1 MVRALAVA
9 AMVMALGACQAVGPD
24 YHRPAQATINKPDA
38 NGAFV
43 SGDEATYSTEPAVDD
58 WWRLYHDPNL
68 DVLVQQALSANT
80 DLRVAAANI
89 ARAQAGVDLADADRY
104 PTTSV
109 EAGAGYGRP
118 SAEEQLIPGGK
129 ALPDNGT
136 YSVGINISYQ
146 LDLFGQISRAV
157 ESANA
162 NRDAAQ
168 AAYEATRITVVA
180 ETTRAYVEACS
191 AGREYN
197 VAEHLLDVQQKTT
210 ALTERLLQGGRANR
224 IDVTRSLAQEDQ
236 VRATLPALQAQK
248 RVALFR
254 LVALLGRAPKEIP
267 EAAATCVQEPHVS
280 HPIPIGDGAAL
291 LRRRPD
297 VRRAEYELHMATA
310 EIGVATADLYP
321 KIILGASGGSA
332 GLIDNFGK
340 GDTFKYSLGPLISWE
355 FPNRIRAHARIKSAQ
370 AESDAAYAR
379 FDGTVLGALRE
390 TESTLT
396 VYARDL
402 DRRAMLESAR
412 SNAAQAASDTEE
424 LYRLGREA
432 FLPVLDADRTLIS
445 AEQAVATADSKVASD
460 QVDLFLALGGGWE
473 DTQHT
478 VKPTIAARTASP

>member
-1 MVRALAVA
+1 MIRALPVT
-9 AMVMALGACQAVGPD
+9 AMVMALCACAAVGPD
-24 YHRPAQATINKPDA
+24 YHRPAEASINKPGA

-43 SGDEATYSTEPAVDD
+43 SGDEATYSTAPIVGD
-58 WWRLYHDPNL
+58 WWRLYHDPALNA
-68 DVLVQQALSANT
+68 LVQQALIANT

-89 ARAQAGVDLADADRY
+89 ARAQAGVDLANADRY
-104 PTTSV
+104 PSSTV
-109 EAGAGYGRP
+109 EAGASYGRP
-118 SAEEQLIPGGK
+118 SAEEQLIPGGRP
-129 ALPDNGT
+129 LPDEAT
-136 YSVGINISYQ
+136 YDAGLSISYQ
-146 LDLFGQISRAV
+146 LDLFGQISRAL

-191 AGREYN
+191 AGREYL
-197 VAEHLLDVQQKTT
+197 VAQRLLGVQHKST
-210 ALTERLLQGGRANR
+210 AITERLLQGGRANR
-224 IDVTRSLAQEDQ
+224 VDVARSLTQEEQ
-236 VRATLPALQAQK
+236 VRATLPSLQARK

-254 LVALLGRAPKEIP
+254 LVAMLGRTPKEIP
-267 EAAATCVQEPHVS
+267 EAAETCVQEPHLS
-280 HPIPIGDGAAL
+280 QPIPIGDGTAL

-321 KIILGASGGSA
+321 KVTLGAAGGSA
-332 GLIDNFGK
+332 GLVDNFGK
-340 GDTFKYSLGPLISWE
+340 GDTYKYSLGPLISWE

-370 AESDAAYAR
+370 AEADAAYAR

-390 TESTLT
+390 TESALS

-402 DRRAMLESAR
+402 DHRAMLESAR

-445 AEQAVATADSKVASD
+445 TEQAVASADSKLASD
-460 QVDLFLALGGGWE
+460 QVSLFLALGGGWE
-473 DTQHT
+473 DAQHAVT
-478 VKPTIAARTASP
+478 TRVVARTGAP